1 MPFLRVATQPPLQAV
16 LVLPASTSLHSQSQN
31 ISFISELFSSS
42 VTSLLSNRL
51 KDGDGLGSV
60 VFVASRYLLNKHL
73 QNGGGG
79 LVTKSCPTPAALW
92 TVARQAPL
100 SMGFSRREYWSRL
113 PFPYPGTLP
122 NPGTEPRSPALQAD
136 SLLTELPGKPN

>member
-60 VFVASRYLLNKHL
+60 VFVASQYLLNKHL

-79 LVTKSCPTPAALW
+79 LVTKSCPTLAALW

-100 SMGFSRREYWSRL
+100 SMGFSRREYWSGL
-113 PFPYPGTLP
+113 PCPPPGD
-122 NPGTEPRSPALQAD
+122 GS
-136 SLLTELPGKPN
+136 S